1 MTSVLLADDHP
12 FLRAGVEAVLRGS
25 QYEIVATAA
34 TGEEALQLIRV
45 HDPEICLLDVRMP
58 GSGGIDVLEQLRAAK
73 DSRLVVLLTAELS
86 DDALVAGVR
95 TGVNGIVL
103 KDCAA
108 EELVACLDTVL
119 RGGRAIPPEL
129 LQRALEL
136 SVSRRPRSLDMLA
149 PREKEIAKLVGRG
162 MRNREI
168 AESLGMSEGTIK
180 VYLHAI
186 YQKLGIDNRTELAL
200 LAHGR
205 LSPGD

>member
-34 TGEEALQLIRV
+34 TGGEALQLIRA
-45 HDPEICLLDVRMP
+45 HDPKICVLDVRMP
-58 GSGGIDVLEQLRAAK
+58 GLGGIDVLEKLRAER

-86 DDALVAGVR
+86 DNALAAGVR
-95 TGVNGIVL
+95 AGVNGIIL
-103 KDCAA
+103 KDCVG
-108 EELVACLDTVL
+108 EELVGCLDTVL
-119 RGGRAIPPEL
+119 RGGQAIPPEL
-129 LQRALEL
+129 LKRALEL
-136 SVSRRPRSLDMLA
+136 SVGRRPGPLSTLA
-149 PREKEIAKLVGRG
+149 PREKEIAKLVGQG

-168 AESLGMSEGTIK
+168 AESLGMAEGTIK

-205 LSPGD
+205 LSSG